1 MTETFDGSKTMPVP
15 LHLSSFDNFQSK
27 GLMACSHFKEEGCM
41 TDSDGLSVHALPP
54 SILPHLVD
62 SEIRIAK
69 KKCIDQ
75 TIQTM
80 ADSVN

>member
-1 MTETFDGSKTMPVP
+1 MPVP

-27 GLMACSHFKEEGCM
+27 ELTACSRFKEEGCM

-54 SILPHLVD
+54 SILLPHLVD

-69 KKCIDQ
+69 KN
-75 TIQTM
+75 
-80 ADSVN
+80 V